1 MRVMTPPKKKNH
13 TAVALSLSD
22 KIKLRTAKVA
32 VIGLGYVGLPLAVEL
47 AKSHFSVTGIDLDRE
62 RVSKIR
68 QGVSYISDVSAE
80 SLTNVV
86 KSGELSATEDFSV
99 LDKMDVVV
107 ICVPTPISQ
116 SKTPDLSYVVAAAK
130 NVTKHIHSDQLIV
143 LESTTHP
150 GTTEEVVLPILESSG
165 LLVGQ
170 DFYLAFS
177 PERVDP
183 GNREYSIRNTP
194 KVVGGV
200 TKRCGKIAELLYSSV
215 AEKVV
220 LVSSPKVAE
229 TTKLFENV
237 FRNVNIA
244 LVNELSIL
252 CQKMGIS
259 VWEVV
264 DAASTKPFGFTR
276 FNPGP
281 GVGGHCIPVDPYY
294 LAAKAK
300 EYDFHSK
307 FIESAGEVNENM
319 PYFVA
324 DQISEAL
331 NKKGKATKGSKILI
345 LGVTYKKDI
354 EDTRESPALKIIKSL
369 QDKGAK
375 VLYNDPYIKQL
386 TVNGSQ
392 LNSKPLTRRLLNSAD
407 CTVIVTDHSLY
418 DYVEIVRESRLVV
431 DTRCATKGI
440 KNCRNRICRF

>member
-1 MRVMTPPKKKNH
+1 MRLMTPPKKTTH
-13 TAVALSLSD
+13 TKQTLSLSE
-22 KIKLRTAKVA
+22 KIKLRTARVS
-32 VIGLGYVGLPLAVEL
+32 VVGLGYVGLPLAVEL
-47 AKSHFSVTGIDLDRE
+47 AKSHFSVTGIDLDQD
-62 RVSKIR
+62 RVSKIN
-68 QGVSYISDVSAE
+68 QGASYISDVSTE
-80 SLTNVV
+80 SLINVV

-99 LDKMDVVV
+99 LDRMDVVI

-116 SKTPDLSYVVAAAK
+116 SKTPDLSYVVRATH
-130 NVTKHIHSDQLIV
+130 NVAKHIHSDQLIV

-150 GTTEEVVLPILESSG
+150 GTTEEVVLPILEPSG
-165 LLVGQ
+165 LLVGR

-183 GNREYSIRNTP
+183 GNKEYSIRNTP
-194 KVVGGV
+194 KIVGGV
-200 TKRCGKIAELLYSSV
+200 TKKCGKIAGLLYSAV
-215 AEKVV
+215 AETVV

-259 VWEVV
+259 VWEVI
-264 DAASTKPFGFTR
+264 DAASTKPFGFMR
-276 FNPGP
+276 FNSGP

-354 EDTRESPALKIIKSL
+354 DDIRESPALKIIKSL
-369 QDKGAK
+369 QEKGAI
-375 VLYNDPYIKQL
+375 VLYNDPYIKHL
-386 TVNGSQ
+386 TVNSTK
-392 LNSKPLTRRLLNSAD
+392 LNSRALTRRLLNCVD
-407 CTVIVTDHSLY
+407 CTVIVTDHTLY
-418 DYVEIVRESRLVV
+418 NYESIVRESKLVV
-431 DTRCATKGI
+431 DTRNAMKGI
-440 KNCRNRICRF
+440 KFNGGRIIHF

>member
-1 MRVMTPPKKKNH
+1 MRLMTPPKKKNY
-13 TAVALSLSD
+13 TILALSLEE
-22 KIKLRTAKVA
+22 KIKSRIARIA

-47 AKSHFSVTGIDLDRE
+47 AKSHFFVTGIDLDQE
-62 RVSKIR
+62 RVSKVN
-68 QGVSYISDVSAE
+68 QGVSYISDVSPH
-80 SLTNVV
+80 SLINVV
-86 KSGELSATEDFSV
+86 KSGELSATEDFSI
-99 LDKMDVVV
+99 LDKMDVVI

-116 SKTPDLSYVVAAAK
+116 SKTPDLSHVISAAQEVA
-130 NVTKHIHSDQLIV
+130 KHIHSDQSIV

-200 TKRCGKIAELLYSSV
+200 TKRCGIIAELLYSLV
-215 AEKVV
+215 AENVV

-259 VWEVV
+259 VWEVI
-264 DAASTKPFGFTR
+264 DTASTKPFGFMR

-324 DQISEAL
+324 DQISETL
-331 NKKGKATKGSKILI
+331 NKRGKATKGSKILI
-345 LGVTYKKDI
+345 LGVAYKKDI
-354 EDTRESPALKIIKSL
+354 DDTRESPALKIIKSL

-375 VLYNDPYIKQL
+375 VLYNDPYVKQL
-386 TVNGSQ
+386 TVNGSK
-392 LNSKPLTRRLLNSAD
+392 LNSKPLTTRLLNSVD
-407 CTVIVTDHSLY
+407 CTVIVADHSLY
-418 DYVEIVRESRLVV
+418 NYEEIVNESCLVV
-431 DTRCATKGI
+431 DTRCATKSI
-440 KNCRNRICRF
+440 RNFRKRIYRF